1 MTIFLLSVVETAVTM
16 SAVILLLLL
25 LFRLF
30 GKQLKAKTR
39 YMICVLVL
47 MRLAIPIGIPGIPT
61 LLTIELDMSDIA
73 RAEAGIVQPDTQGTI
88 LPAEPTA
95 DLVADT
101 ASTNMA
107 DNAQP
112 GLPSDLPVNDQGE
125 SVLSPFLMRFLSALQ
140 AKLQRISLET
150 WLQFAQWTYVSIA
163 LLFFIVPLLTHF
175 LYVYRIKKGR
185 TLSEEKIYSRYIASV
200 RKNGVANPPL
210 LWVSSLGQTSFDNL
224 KVTKLS

>member
-112 GLPSDLPVNDQGE
+112 GLPSD
-125 SVLSPFLMRFLSALQ
+125 FR
-140 AKLQRISLET
+140 
-150 WLQFAQWTYVSIA
+150 
-163 LLFFIVPLLTHF
+163 
-175 LYVYRIKKGR
+175 
-185 TLSEEKIYSRYIASV
+185 
-200 RKNGVANPPL
+200 
-210 LWVSSLGQTSFDNL
+210 
-224 KVTKLS
+224 